1 MKERECYTVREI
13 SEDLDFGCEE
23 RPAEAPRMAVVTLT
37 DQNGLQT
44 QVRQPDELLYDR
56 GIEEGDCVWFDSDG
70 GLRKHHIITIEE
82 IENNLR
88 AMADEKNAAFQR
100 KLTPGIAPER
110 FLGTRIPALRAY
122 AKELTK
128 QSPDGCAAFLEA
140 LPHPYYDED
149 LLHAILLG
157 QMKEFGNCLIRTVE
171 FLPYINNWAVCDT
184 LRPAVFKKNTE
195 KLLPY
200 VRKWIASKETYT
212 CRFGV
217 GMLLSYYLDD
227 VFAPEYLALP
237 AAISSE
243 EYYVNMMI
251 AWYYATALAKQWE
264 STIPY
269 LQENRLPVWV
279 HNKTIQ
285 KARESY
291 RITEEQKEY
300 LKGLRRMR

>member
-1 MKERECYTVREI
+1 ME
-13 SEDLDFGCEE
+13 
-23 RPAEAPRMAVVTLT
+23 
-37 DQNGLQT
+37 
-44 QVRQPDELLYDR
+44 QP
-56 GIEEGDCVWFDSDG
+56 
-70 GLRKHHIITIEE
+70 IITIEE
-82 IENNLR
+82 IENSLR
-88 AMADEKNAAFQR
+88 GMADEKNAAFQR

-110 FLGTRIPALRAY
+110 FLGTRVPALRAY
-122 AKELTK
+122 AKKLAK
-128 QSPDGCAAFLEA
+128 QSPDGCMAFLEA

-149 LLHAILLG
+149 LLHAVLLG
-157 QMKEFGNCLIRTVE
+157 GVKEFDRCAAQVE
-171 FLPYINNWAVCDT
+171 AFLPYIDNWAVCDT

-195 KLLPY
+195 RLLPK
-200 VRKWIASKETYT
+200 VKEWVASKETYI

-227 VFAPEYLALP
+227 AFAPEYLTLP

-300 LKGLRRMR
+300 LKELRRMR

>member
-1 MKERECYTVREI
+1 MKKYAIYTVCEI
-13 SEDLDFGCEE
+13 SEDMDFGCEE
-23 RPAEAPRMAVVTLT
+23 RPADVQRMAVVTLT
-37 DQNGLQT
+37 DQKGASLQ
-44 QVRQPDELLYDR
+44 VKQPDDMLYER
-56 GIEEGDCVWFDSDG
+56 EIEEGDSVYFDLDG
-70 GLRKHHIITIEE
+70 QLQKFHIIEE

-88 AMADEKNAAFQR
+88 GMADEKNAAFQR

-110 FLGTRIPALRAY
+110 FLGTRVPALRSY
-122 AKELTK
+122 AKELAK
-128 QSPDGCAAFLEA
+128 QSPDGCMVFLET

-157 QMKEFGNCLIRTVE
+157 GIKEFDRCAAHVE
-171 FLPYINNWAVCDT
+171 AFLPYIDNWAVCDT

-195 KLLPY
+195 RLLPK
-200 VRKWIASKETYT
+200 VQEWVASKKTYI

-217 GMLLSYYLDD
+217 GMLLSYYLDEA
-227 VFAPEYLALP
+227 FAPEYLALP
-237 AAISSE
+237 VAVSSE

-285 KARESY
+285 KARESC

-300 LKGLRRMR
+300 LKGLQRRR

>member
-1 MKERECYTVREI
+1 MEQQIK
-13 SEDLDFGCEE
+13 
-23 RPAEAPRMAVVTLT
+23 
-37 DQNGLQT
+37 
-44 QVRQPDELLYDR
+44 
-56 GIEEGDCVWFDSDG
+56 
-70 GLRKHHIITIEE
+70 IEE
-82 IENNLR
+82 IENHLR
-88 AMADEKNAAFQR
+88 GMADGKHAAFQQ

-128 QSPDGCAAFLEA
+128 QSLDGCTAFLDA

-149 LLHAILLG
+149 LLQAILLS
-157 QMKEFGNCLIRTVE
+157 QIKEFDSCLTKTSE

-184 LRPAVFKKNTE
+184 LRPAVFKKNVG
-195 KLLPY
+195 KLLPS
-200 VRKWIASKETYT
+200 VRGWVASKETYI

-227 VFAPEYLALP
+227 AFAPEYLTLP

-300 LKGLRRMR
+300 LKGLRRRR

>member
-1 MKERECYTVREI
+1 MKKYAIYTVCEI
-13 SEDLDFGCEE
+13 SEDMDFGCEE
-23 RPAEAPRMAVVTLT
+23 RPADVQRMAVVMLT
-37 DQNGLQT
+37 DQNGEKI
-44 QVRQPDELLYDR
+44 QVKQPDDMLYER
-56 GIEEGDCVWFDSDG
+56 EIEEGDSVYFDSEG
-70 GLRKHHIITIEE
+70 RLQKFHIIEE

-88 AMADEKNAAFQR
+88 RMADEKNAEFQR

-110 FLGTRIPALRAY
+110 FLGTRVPALRSY
-122 AKELTK
+122 AKKLAK
-128 QSPDGCAAFLEA
+128 QSPDGCAVFLNT
-140 LPHPYYDED
+140 LPHLYYDED
-149 LLHAILLG
+149 ILHAILLS
-157 QMKEFGNCLIRTVE
+157 QIKEFDSCLTGVSE

-184 LRPAVFKKNTE
+184 LRPSVFKKNTE
-195 KLLPY
+195 KLLPS
-200 VRKWIASKETYT
+200 VREWVTSKETYT

-217 GMLLSYYLDD
+217 GMLLAYYLDD
-227 VFAPEYLALP
+227 AFSAEYLALP
-237 AAISSE
+237 ATISSE

-291 RITEEQKEY
+291 RITEEQKKY
-300 LKGLRRMR
+300 LKGLRRMQ